1 MADNRPPIQVYIENA
16 ADSSIGGFT
25 IPLPTTKETLAPWF
39 AAIEVDGSN
48 PNGIDIM
55 EIKGSEMLMT
65 ALRHGNY
72 SLEELNY
79 LAVKISGMDNNEMEM
94 FLAALETGRF
104 NSDITKI
111 IDLTENLSRYDL
123 QPAYSAEQYGDF
135 LIDNAK
141 DETADALGRLEKSDN
156 SDDRVLAAHILRLES
171 YIDAAAYGRGMAELE
186 DGVFTQHGYLI
197 EVAGDPREVYRG
209 PEDIP
214 REYRLFSDPG
224 PLVARDVDLAPFLLK
239 LHAMAGDYGRDVSH
253 NLETLSWLRSTDYLL
268 LLDGKSAYL
277 TEASHAYR
285 RGTTAFD
292 IWMRAGGETEQAFA
306 IHLTEV
312 HSRLAGDVYQID
324 VTERQKDIIN
334 HSVQHIRIDASL
346 RDGGTQSYL
355 PDEWSALSLVER
367 DRIGDWVRVFRDE
380 DYTNIRC
387 HIETITSG
395 FDESGKTIDGD
406 TLLTNLNAAYMDESR
421 YPDYGYLRVTQDAA
435 KEMLARGDADVYRL
449 LPHEMEKLSTMDA
462 VKSGLWFSE
471 HREFAIRREDMPGLD
486 KWAERSA
493 GEIMSRTQ
501 ERGEH
506 KKTHEPE
513 L

>member
-16 ADSSIGGFT
+16 ADSTIGGFT
-25 IPLPTTKETLAPWF
+25 IPLPTTKETLAPWL

-48 PNGIDIM
+48 PNGTDIK
-55 EIKGSEMLMT
+55 EIKSSEMLMR
-65 ALRHGNY
+65 ALRHRNHH
-72 SLEELNY
+72 LEELNY
-79 LAVKISGMDNNEMEM
+79 LAARIKGMNPSDTDM
-94 FLAALETGRF
+94 FMAVLETGRF
-104 NSDITKI
+104 DGDITKI
-111 IDLTENLSRYDL
+111 INLTENLGRYDL
-123 QPAYSAEQYGDF
+123 QPAFIAEQYGDF

-197 EVAGDPREVYRG
+197 EVAGDPHEVYRG

-214 REYRLFSDPG
+214 REYRLFNEPG
-224 PLVARDVDLAPFLLK
+224 PLAVRDVDLAPFLLK
-239 LHAMAGDYGRDVSH
+239 LHALAGDYGRNVSH
-253 NLETLSWLRSTDYLL
+253 NLETLSRLRSTDYLL

-277 TEASHAYR
+277 TEAAHAYR

-324 VTERQKDIIN
+324 VTERQKDLIN
-334 HSVQHIRIDASL
+334 HSVQPVRIDASL
-346 RDGGTQSYL
+346 KNGGTQSYL
-355 PDEWSALSLVER
+355 PDEWSALPLVER
-367 DRIGDWVRVFRDE
+367 DRVQDWVRVFRDE
-380 DYTNIRC
+380 DYSNIHR
-387 HIETITSG
+387 HIDNITAG
-395 FDESGKTIDGD
+395 FDENGRTIEGD
-406 TLLTNLNAAYMDESR
+406 TLLSNLNAAYMEESR
-421 YPDYGYLRVTQDAA
+421 YPDYGYLRVSQDAA

-471 HREFAIRREDMPGLD
+471 HREFAIKREDLPGLNR
-486 KWAERSA
+486 WAERSA
-493 GEIMSRTQ
+493 GDMLGRSQ

-506 KKTHEPE
+506 KKNHEPE
-513 L
+513 I